1 MCCHT
6 FVISK
11 NFKKENKIFIEI
23 FLLVR
28 RKDPSFQHTGLQ
40 SYKLL
45 PYKCN
50 GVTQRPGK
58 TGRLCGHGDGE
69 PRHSSASG
77 PRNPAASSSPLRPV
91 HVFLASGGGAQSD
104 PNPQNFQEA
113 VGECIKFKL
122 NGKNLRRRELSSSQ
136 QALKEEI
143 KGMHRLQIFKSVP
156 KHWPYPGCLDVVA
169 KTLDECY

>member
-1 MCCHT
+1 MCCT

-11 NFKKENKIFIEI
+11 NVKKENKIFIET

-58 TGRLCGHGDGE
+58 AGRLCGHGDVE
-69 PRHSSASG
+69 PRRSLASG
-77 PRNPAASSSPLRPV
+77 PRNPPASSCPLCPV
-91 HVFLASGGGAQSD
+91 HVVLSSQGGAQSD
-104 PNPQNFQEA
+104 PNPHNFQEA
-113 VGECIKFKL
+113 VGECIKVKLEEFKE
-122 NGKNLRRRELSSSQ
+122 KRS
-136 QALKEEI
+136 A
-143 KGMHRLQIFKSVP
+143 
-156 KHWPYPGCLDVVA
+156 
-169 KTLDECY
+169 

>member
-58 TGRLCGHGDGE
+58 AGRLCGHGDVE
-69 PRHSSASG
+69 PRRSLASG
-77 PRNPAASSSPLRPV
+77 PRNPAASSSPLRSV

-104 PNPQNFQEA
+104 PNPQNFQQA
-113 VGECIKFKL
+113 MGGCIKFKL

-143 KGMHRLQIFKSVP
+143 KGMHGLQIFKSVP
-156 KHWPYPGCLDVVA
+156 NTDHTVA
-169 KTLDECY
+169 A

>member
-1 MCCHT
+1 MCCT

-11 NFKKENKIFIEI
+11 NVKKENKIFIET

-58 TGRLCGHGDGE
+58 AGRLCGHGDVE
-69 PRHSSASG
+69 PRRSLASG

-91 HVFLASGGGAQSD
+91 HVFFASRGGAQSD

-122 NGKNLRRRELSSSQ
+122 NRKNLRRRELSSSQ
-136 QALKEEI
+136 QAVNEEI
-143 KGMHRLQIFKSVP
+143 KDRHGLHIFKSVA
-156 KHWPYPGCLDVVA
+156 KHRPYPGCLDVVA
-169 KTLDECY
+169 KTLDESY